1 MTNRLIIRTE
11 TRTQPGTGREQR
23 APRILVLGIIGLV
36 GVVGLGLL
44 AVPILIGTNAF
55 FAASAGCSGQQTGTA
70 GQPAGS
76 AKAKSIP
83 ANYLYWYKK
92 VGQQYGVPWTILAG
106 IGTVESDNGQTT
118 LPGVHS
124 GQNGFG
130 AAGPMQIGIGGAAG
144 DAWGGAAIHPASQV
158 VTGVATDEDGNGVAN
173 VYDPADA
180 IAGTAK
186 YLLEFQVQTDPSAAI
201 FAYNHLQSY
210 VQSVLY
216 YAAQYAGG
224 NYSLVSATMPSGS
237 SVAGC
242 ATTTGGVPAVQAPTQ
257 AVATAISFAEQQ
269 LGKPYQWGG
278 TGPDAFDCSGL
289 VMMAYRAA
297 GIDIE
302 RTSEAQWASEQR
314 VPASQVQPGDLVF
327 FAGSDGTTTY
337 PGHVGL
343 VIGNGKMIEAY
354 ATGFPIRVASYLGR
368 GAIGFTQPW
377 AQTGSQPSRVDRA
390 FDGWHANPGHRHLSL
405 LTSLWLTGLV
415 GSRP

>member
-1 MTNRLIIRTE
+1 MTNRLLIRTE

-44 AVPILIGTNAF
+44 AVPVLIGTNAF

-76 AKAKSIP
+76 AKANSIP

-124 GQNGFG
+124 GSNAFG
-130 AAGPMQIGIGGAAG
+130 AAGPMQIGIGGAAS
-144 DAWGGAAIHPASQV
+144 DAWGGAPVHPASEV
-158 VTGVATDEDGNGVAN
+158 VNGVATDEDGDGIAN

-180 IAGTAK
+180 IAGAAK
-186 YLLEFQVQTDPSAAI
+186 YLLESQVQTDPSAAI

-224 NYSLVSATMPSGS
+224 NYSVVSAHMPSGS
-237 SVAGC
+237 SG
-242 ATTTGGVPAVQAPTQ
+242 PAAP
-257 AVATAISFAEQQ
+257 
-269 LGKPYQWGG
+269 P
-278 TGPDAFDCSGL
+278 
-289 VMMAYRAA
+289 R
-297 GIDIE
+297 
-302 RTSEAQWASEQR
+302 
-314 VPASQVQPGDLVF
+314 PG
-327 FAGSDGTTTY
+327 AC
-337 PGHVGL
+337 P
-343 VIGNGKMIEAY
+343 
-354 ATGFPIRVASYLGR
+354 
-368 GAIGFTQPW
+368 
-377 AQTGSQPSRVDRA
+377 PSRRRPRPSPPPSRSRSSSSA
-390 FDGWHANPGHRHLSL
+390 SRTCGAAPGRTPSTALA
-405 LTSLWLTGLV
+405 W
-415 GSRP
+415 

>member
-1 MTNRLIIRTE
+1 MTNRLLVRSE
-11 TRTQPGTGREQR
+11 TQRGTTTREQR
-23 APRILVLGIIGLV
+23 APRILMFGIVGLV

-55 FAASAGCSGQQTGTA
+55 FAASAGCSGQQTGTT

-83 ANYLYWYKK
+83 ANYLYWYKQ

-106 IGTVESDNGQTT
+106 IGTVESDNGRTT

-124 GQNGFG
+124 GSNAFG

-144 DAWGGAAIHPASQV
+144 NVWGGLPVHPASQV
-158 VTGVATDEDGNGVAN
+158 VNGVATSEDGGPNAD
-173 VYDPADA
+173 VYNPADA
-180 IAGTAK
+180 IAGAAK
-186 YLLEFQVQTDPSAAI
+186 YLIEFQVQANPSAAI

-216 YAAQYAGG
+216 YAGLYAGG
-224 NYSLVSATMPSGS
+224 TYSVVSANMPSS
-237 SVAGC
+237 NSVAGC
-242 ATTTGGVPAVQAPTQ
+242 GTAAGGVPAIQAPTQ
-257 AVATAISFAEQQ
+257 AVATAITFAEQQ
-269 LGKPYQWGG
+269 LGKPYLWGG

-297 GIDIE
+297 GVNIA
-302 RTSEAQWASEQR
+302 RTSQAQWVTEQR

-327 FAGSDGTTTY
+327 FAGADGTVRS

-354 ATGFPIRVASYLGR
+354 ATGFPIRVATYTNR
-368 GAIGFTQPW
+368 GSVGFT
-377 AQTGSQPSRVDRA
+377 
-390 FDGWHANPGHRHLSL
+390 
-405 LTSLWLTGLV
+405 
-415 GSRP
+415 RP